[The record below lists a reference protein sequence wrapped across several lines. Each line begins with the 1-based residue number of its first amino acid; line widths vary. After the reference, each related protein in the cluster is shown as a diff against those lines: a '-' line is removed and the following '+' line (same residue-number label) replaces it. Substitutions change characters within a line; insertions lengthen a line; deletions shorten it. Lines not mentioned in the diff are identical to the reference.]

1 MVKTRFIY
9 KTTAVLICGLLMVLA
24 AVVPVVQTQSQAEF
38 EVEGVRY
45 RVERV
50 QVANYPVAL
59 AFASDGRL
67 FYTEKT
73 TGNVRVISADG
84 KLQPTPVINF
94 VSSALAERGLIGLT
108 LDPDYRENG
117 MIWVFHTAEGTARDY
132 PANRIVRF
140 REQDGMGSDPEVML
154 SVPVET
160 GSLIHNGGNLRF
172 DDDGLLYVSFGD
184 YDLPA
189 NSQDLTTIPG
199 KIHRFEV
206 TDDGLLSAPSNP
218 VFDDD
223 DTANVQQ
230 SIFAYGLRNPWDF
243 DFDAE
248 SGYLFATENGDNCDD
263 EINLILPGFNY
274 GAGEGYVC
282 GDAAPGIDR
291 TRYLQGLLTFTP
303 TEAPTGIV
311 VYDHPAVQQWTGK
324 VFFCVWNDGI
334 PLRMLTLNANRTA
347 VEQIDPLP
355 MPDGVQC
362 RIDLEIAPDGSLYF
376 TTVGS
381 DGGAIYRIVPEG

>member
-1 MVKTRFIY
+1 MVKTYLNLRWASSIMII
-9 KTTAVLICGLLMVLA
+9 AIILILMMMAA
-24 AVVPVVQTQSQAEF
+24 AVRSQSGDTFEIGGVQ
-38 EVEGVRY
+38 Y
-45 RVERV
+45 RVEQVR
-50 QVANYPVAL
+50 VANYPVAL

-73 TGNVRVISADG
+73 TGNVRLINANGELQSA
-84 KLQPTPVINF
+84 PVITF
-94 VSSALAERGLIGLT
+94 PSSALAERGLIGIT
-108 LDPDYRENG
+108 LDPDYSENG
-117 MIWVFHTAEGTARDY
+117 MIWVFHTAEGNARDY

-140 REQDGMGSDPEVML
+140 HELDGIGSDPEVML
-154 SVPVET
+154 SVPIET

-199 KIHRFEV
+199 KLHRYEV
-206 TDDGLLSAPSNP
+206 TEDGLVPAADNPVLADDGTEAQ
-218 VFDDD
+218 
-223 DTANVQQ
+223 A

-243 DFDAE
+243 DFDPE
-248 SGYLFATENGDNCDD
+248 SGFLFATENGDNCDD

-311 VYDHPAVQQWTGK
+311 VYDHPAVPEWNGR
-324 VFFCVWNDGI
+324 VFFCAWNADI
-334 PLRMLTLNANRTA
+334 PLRMLTLNPQRTA

-376 TTVGS
+376 TTVGA
-381 DGGAIYRIVPEG
+381 DGGAIYRIVPSV

>member
-1 MVKTRFIY
+1 MVKNRLNVLGTTRFILIAMLFMVSVSV
-9 KTTAVLICGLLMVLA
+9 TAQDD
-24 AVVPVVQTQSQAEF
+24 VPF
-38 EVEGVRY
+38 EVGGVSY

-50 QVANYPVAL
+50 MPANYPVAL
-59 AFASDGRL
+59 AFAPDGRL

-73 TGNVRVISADG
+73 TGNVRVIDADG
-84 KLQPTPVINF
+84 ELQSEPVITF
-94 VSSALAERGLIGLT
+94 VSSALAERGLIGIA
-108 LDPDYRENG
+108 LDPDYTENG

-132 PANRIVRF
+132 PANQIVRF
-140 REQDGMGSDPEVML
+140 HEQDGIGSAPEIML
-154 SVPVET
+154 SVPIET

-184 YDLPA
+184 YDLAA

-199 KIHRFEV
+199 KIHRFKV
-206 TDDGLLSAPSNP
+206 TDDGLIPAADNP
-218 VFDDD
+218 VLGDDGAD
-223 DTANVQQ
+223 AQP

-248 SGYLFATENGDNCDD
+248 SGFLFATENGEHCDD
-263 EINLILPGFNY
+263 EVNLILPGFNY

-282 GDAAPGIDR
+282 GDAAPNIDR

-311 VYDHPAVQQWTGK
+311 VYDNPAVPDWNGR
-324 VFFCVWNDGI
+324 VFFCAWNDGV
-334 PLRMLTLNANRTA
+334 PLRMLTLNTERTA
-347 VEQIDPLP
+347 VAQIDPLP

-376 TTVGS
+376 TTVGE
-381 DGGAIYRIVPEG
+381 DGGSIYRIVPER